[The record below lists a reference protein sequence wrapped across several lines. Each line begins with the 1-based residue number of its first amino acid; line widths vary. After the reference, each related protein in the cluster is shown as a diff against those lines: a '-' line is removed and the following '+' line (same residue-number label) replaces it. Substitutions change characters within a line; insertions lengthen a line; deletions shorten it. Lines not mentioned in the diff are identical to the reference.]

1 MLDRVFKEKL
11 TDVKLRK
18 NTFIRLL
25 HKMHSLSTVLFTKQQ
40 DGTSMDHSLEPV
52 FAKLYMAEIKR
63 KIAKTLTKYGLLKLY
78 IGYLNDTFL
87 LAKVKRYNFLKSN
100 SFHNNLQFATFRL
113 EQENFFWTYIV
124 ICTINPRMQDNILTL
139 TAIRHGIQNRMVK
152 HLYHD
157 ARKISSSKETFAFQI
172 NKIFIS

>member
-1 MLDRVFKEKL
+1 MKDFLQALDKVHKTSVELFDQGYRDFSFDVKSLFTNVSISKIINVMLDRVFKEKL

-25 HKMHSLSTVLFTKQQ
+25 HKMHSLSTVLFTKQK

-52 FAKLYMAEIKR
+52 FAKVYMAKIKR

-87 LAKVKRYNFLKSN
+87 SAKVKRYNFFKSN
-100 SFHNNLQFATFRL
+100 SFHNNLQFAPFRL
-113 EQENFFWTYIV
+113 EQEN
-124 ICTINPRMQDNILTL
+124 
-139 TAIRHGIQNRMVK
+139 GIFLDIYSNL
-152 HLYHD
+152 HY
-157 ARKISSSKETFAFQI
+157 
-172 NKIFIS
+172 

>member
-1 MLDRVFKEKL
+1 MKDFLQALDKVHKTSVELFDQGYRDFSFDVKSLFTNVSISKIINVMLDRVFKEKL

-25 HKMHSLSTVLFTKQQ
+25 HKMHSLSTVLFTKQK

-52 FAKLYMAEIKR
+52 FAKVYMAKIKR

-87 LAKVKRYNFLKSN
+87 SAKVKRYNFLKSN
-100 SFHNNLQFATFRL
+100 SFHNNLQFAPFRL
-113 EQENFFWTYIV
+113 EQEN
-124 ICTINPRMQDNILTL
+124 
-139 TAIRHGIQNRMVK
+139 GIFLDIYSNL
-152 HLYHD
+152 HY
-157 ARKISSSKETFAFQI
+157 
-172 NKIFIS
+172 

>member
-25 HKMHSLSTVLFTKQQ
+25 HKMHSLSTVLFTKQK

-52 FAKLYMAEIKR
+52 FAKVYMAEIKR

-100 SFHNNLQFATFRL
+100 SFHNNLQFAIFCL
-113 EQENFFWTYIV
+113 EQENGIFLDIYSDLHYQSTHAGQYSD
-124 ICTINPRMQDNILTL
+124 INSNTPRNSKQDGKTSL
-139 TAIRHGIQNRMVK
+139 
-152 HLYHD
+152 
-157 ARKISSSKETFAFQI
+157 S
-172 NKIFIS
+172 

>member
-1 MLDRVFKEKL
+1 MKDFLQALDKVHKTSVELFDQGYRDFLFDVKSLFTNVSISKIINVMLDSVFKEKL

-25 HKMHSLSTVLFTKQQ
+25 HKMHSLSTVLFTKQK

-52 FAKLYMAEIKR
+52 FAKVYMAKIKR

-87 LAKVKRYNFLKSN
+87 SAKVKRCNFFKSN
-100 SFHNNLQFATFRL
+100 SFHNNLQFALFRL
-113 EQENFFWTYIV
+113 EQEN
-124 ICTINPRMQDNILTL
+124 
-139 TAIRHGIQNRMVK
+139 GIFLDIYSNL
-152 HLYHD
+152 HY
-157 ARKISSSKETFAFQI
+157 
-172 NKIFIS
+172 